1 MKLLVIKGS
10 VKLVIEISASFRAR
24 GIAVSDLLSETK
36 GLQRG
41 DLSAVI
47 AMLMSK
53 HLVHKDTRDW
63 LNQMRNE
70 QFTNSKF
77 HFEI

>member
-53 HLVHKDTRDW
+53 YL
-63 LNQMRNE
+63 
-70 QFTNSKF
+70 
-77 HFEI
+77 